1 MLLLLWVLFWCAG
14 LLIVYTYAG
23 YPLLCAVRARLWPR
37 PLTPRLD
44 DQNPPMVAVVLA
56 AWREATTIAAK
67 LGTLREQDYPPERLR
82 VVIACDGSDDGT
94 PEAAEAA
101 GAQLMPG
108 RVTVLRLPRGGKP
121 AALNAGV
128 AAAGDVDVLVMTD
141 ARQAMSPD
149 AVRALVADLG
159 DPEVGIVGG
168 ELVLAGPEGA
178 GAYWRYEAWLRRN
191 EGIAGSV
198 IGVSGALYA
207 LPRRL
212 WQPLPEETILD
223 DLLTPLRVRRRGL
236 RVAFEPRA
244 RAYDRAVAHG
254 REFQRKARTLA
265 GNYQLLLL
273 APELLWP
280 WSNPSWGGFFSHKL
294 LRLLV
299 PFALLVL
306 LGATAGLYR
315 NGGGL
320 ALGGFLLAQVGGY
333 GLAVLHL
340 WPPARRS
347 ALVWLASTFVVLNA
361 AAVAGLWRVLRHG
374 RQQRWT

>member
-1 MLLLLWVLFWCAG
+1 M
-14 LLIVYTYAG
+14 I
-23 YPLLCAVRARLWPR
+23 
-37 PLTPRLD
+37 
-44 DQNPPMVAVVLA
+44 
-56 AWREATTIAAK
+56 AWQASRVS
-67 LGTLREQDYPPERLR
+67 LR
-82 VVIACDGSDDGT
+82 
-94 PEAAEAA
+94 AEADPA
-101 GAQLMPG
+101 GGNL
-108 RVTVLRLPRGGKP
+108 
-121 AALNAGV
+121 
-128 AAAGDVDVLVMTD
+128 
-141 ARQAMSPD
+141 
-149 AVRALVADLG
+149 
-159 DPEVGIVGG
+159 E
-168 ELVLAGPEGA
+168 

-223 DLLTPLRVRRRGL
+223 DLLTPLWVRRRGL

-280 WSNPSWGGFFSHKL
+280 WSNPSWVGFFSHKL
-294 LRLLV
+294 LRLVV
-299 PFALLVL
+299 PFALVVL
-306 LGATAGLYR
+306 LGATAGLYLS
-315 NGGGL
+315 GGGL
-320 ALGGFLLAQVGGY
+320 ALGGFLLAQAGGY

-347 ALVWLASTFVVLNA
+347 ALVRLASTFVVLNA